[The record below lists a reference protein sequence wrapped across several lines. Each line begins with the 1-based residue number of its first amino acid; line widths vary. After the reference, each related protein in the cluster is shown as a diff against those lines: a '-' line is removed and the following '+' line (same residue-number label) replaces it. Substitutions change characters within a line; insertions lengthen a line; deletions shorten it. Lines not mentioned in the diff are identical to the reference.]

1 MDDITNKHTDG
12 SARTDAEDV
21 EARPAPFPAS
31 LPPRL
36 VMQWLPLCEVAA
48 ALRVAW
54 SWRLDSEHYFR
65 VFAERH
71 RSLASGAGCG
81 SLYFKWEDRALC
93 HMQMQR
99 SGRLTQF
106 QEQVFRYYADYA
118 EFQEQAL
125 DWSEF
130 RFIPIGEVIRD
141 IRLVVHDA
149 TAEQVKAAVAKLV
162 SWGFL
167 RASTTGEGHIEDSQQ
182 RVLQQRVSDY
192 YEEHATSEEG
202 LSTNAVAAGLSIDPA
217 LVRMAVH
224 YLRSEGGL
232 YSTIDDDHHKYQG
245 EPLSY
250 LYGAPDWATHLSES
264 TPVNH

>member
-1 MDDITNKHTDG
+1 M
-12 SARTDAEDV
+12 
-21 EARPAPFPAS
+21 
-31 LPPRL
+31 
-36 VMQWLPLCEVAA
+36 
-48 ALRVAW
+48 
-54 SWRLDSEHYFR
+54 
-65 VFAERH
+65 
-71 RSLASGAGCG
+71 
-81 SLYFKWEDRALC
+81 C

-162 SWGFL
+162 SWHIL
-167 RASTTGEGHIEDSQQ
+167 RASTTGEGHIHFF
-182 RVLQQRVSDY
+182 RVLQQRVLNY

-202 LSTNAVAAGLSIDPA
+202 LATNAVAAGLSIDPA
-217 LVRMAVH
+217 LIRMAVDE
-224 YLRSEGGL
+224 LCAEGGL

-245 EPLSY
+245 EPLIY
-250 LYGAPDWATHLSES
+250 LYGAPDY
-264 TPVNH
+264 

>member
-21 EARPAPFPAS
+21 EARPAPFPAM

-54 SWRLDSEHYFR
+54 SWRLESEHYFR

-141 IRLVVHDA
+141 IRLVVRDA
-149 TAEQVKAAVAKLV
+149 TAEQVKTAVANLV
-162 SWGFL
+162 SWHRLL
-167 RASTTGEGHIEDSQQ
+167 RASTTGEGHIDEIQEK
-182 RVLQQRVSDY
+182 VLQQRVLDY

-202 LSTNAVAAGLSIDPA
+202 LATNAVAAGLSIDPA
-217 LVRMAVH
+217 LVRMAVDE
-224 YLRSEGGL
+224 LCTEGRL
-232 YSTIDDDHHKYQG
+232 YSTIDDDHYKYDEIG
-245 EPLSY
+245 PLLY
-250 LYGAPDWATHLSES
+250 LYGAPDY
-264 TPVNH
+264 

>member
-31 LPPRL
+31 LPPWL

-81 SLYFKWEDRALC
+81 SLYFKWEDRAMC

-99 SGRLTQF
+99 SGRLTEF
-106 QEQVFRYYADYA
+106 QEEVFRYYADWS
-118 EFQEQAL
+118 EFQEEAL

-130 RFIPIGEVIRD
+130 RFIPIGEVID
-141 IRLVVHDA
+141 AVRLVVRDA

-162 SWGFL
+162 SWHML
-167 RASTTGEGHIEDSQQ
+167 RASTTGEGHIDRNQEI
-182 RVLQQRVSDY
+182 VLQKRVSDY

-217 LVRMAVH
+217 LVRMAVDK
-224 YLRSEGGL
+224 LCTEGSL
-232 YSTIDDDHHKYQG
+232 CSTIDDDHYK
-245 EPLSY
+245 
-250 LYGAPDWATHLSES
+250 S
-264 TPVNH
+264 TE

>member
-1 MDDITNKHTDG
+1 M
-12 SARTDAEDV
+12 AEDV
-21 EARPAPFPAS
+21 EARPAPFPAM

-65 VFAERH
+65 VFVERH
-71 RSLASGAGCG
+71 RNLASGAGCG
-81 SLYFKWEDRALC
+81 SLYFKWENHAMC

-99 SGRLTQF
+99 SGRLTEF
-106 QEQVFRYYADYA
+106 QKQVFRYY
-118 EFQEQAL
+118 EF
-125 DWSEF
+125 DGGNF
-130 RFIPIGEVIRD
+130 RFVPIGEVID
-141 IRLVVHDA
+141 AVRLVVRDA

-162 SWGFL
+162 SWHML
-167 RASTTGEGHIEDSQQ
+167 RASTTGEGHIDRNQEI
-182 RVLQQRVSDY
+182 VLQKRVSDY
-192 YEEHATSEEG
+192 YEEHDTSEEG